1 MKNIRIEKLTED
13 QVDMLNFMWNELD
26 SEEDFLNWYDALDK
40 RQQLMAEN
48 LQRLM
53 IMECIDEEMLQ
64 ENNTNY
70 PEANRV
76 IDQFRLTK

>member
-1 MKNIRIEKLTED
+1 MPTINNLTQE
-13 QVDMLNFMWNELD
+13 QVEMLDFMWNELD
-26 SEEDFLNWYDALDK
+26 SEQDFLDWYDALDK

-64 ENNTNY
+64 ENNTDY